1 MKKWCIIVL
10 LLLSDASVN
19 AAEVKLPIPGNLQVL
34 SRQWRIDMHWD
45 EPLQWSAN
53 EDWWYEVERSV
64 SPDGPF
70 EKCHEG
76 YLGYPG
82 YSDFL
87 GEADKTYY
95 YRVRTIWLIKERPEE
110 KARIEQVSPDVLYVS
125 KLRSIWQGPLAGQ
138 SLLPGLHKNLIKRS
152 FCSRFR
158 KPVSDTS
165 GILPIR
171 SQAFLACSI
180 PAGAV
185 RSVQPLRSEWA
196 CSILVSALNAAGSPA
211 KKQPNVC

>member
-10 LLLSDASVN
+10 LLLSYASVN

-82 YSDFL
+82 YSDFF

-125 KLRSIWQGPLAGQ
+125 PQDKVEKYLAGA
-138 SLLPGLHKNLIKRS
+138 SRWSKKRS
-152 FCSRFR
+152 FWLRFR

-165 GILPIR
+165 GTLRIR

-185 RSVQPLRSEWA
+185 RSVQPLPSVWA
-196 CSILVSALNAAGSPA
+196 CSI
-211 KKQPNVC
+211 